1 MPFNFDAVI
10 IGTGFGGTVAATRLA
25 AKGKKVLML
34 ERGTF
39 WVTPEKL
46 GQPPVG
52 GKEPIPAWAKKQTP
66 SVPVQ
71 YWPRPD
77 HRGGLL
83 DFFASVRTG
92 ANKDGLYQ
100 YSMFKQADILT
111 ASGVG
116 GGSLIYSNVTV
127 RPDAEVLQG
136 IGLNLG
142 DPEYQ
147 AAIKWMEDFRGKLNK
162 VVTKIPLP
170 GRDVANLTTDDYLY
184 LDRARALR
192 DAAKLSEQKLGI
204 QLPWSPL
211 DLSVVEY
218 DPGEGAASQAAKN
231 HTFCERQGRCI
242 LGCLP
247 QARHTLNKTLYS
259 RFFSDPTK
267 GVSLSPRAEVRDI
280 KQIAGGYEVNY
291 RDHRDGN
298 KKTVSAPLVFLAGGT
313 LGTTEILLRSRDR
326 GGLKLSDQLGTHFST
341 NGDFG
346 AFCVGT
352 TKAVYSTRGP
362 INTSGVHAKF
372 DGLHMHVEDAGIPA
386 MFAAIASTTIGVLD
400 NFAQREMLRAKM
412 KFAFMN
418 MALPDLRD
426 FFPLLPDTHDP
437 TSNETEAEMVAN
449 IFFFNVMGQDD
460 ASGKFTLEND
470 KIKLD
475 WDKRIGETPIFQKIE
490 SLLQSLSDS
499 MGGRYVPFPF
509 WKGLGNKK
517 LVVTHPLGGCP
528 IAPTSFD
535 GVVDELGRVFDGH
548 KPKGSAD
555 VYPGLFVVDGSS
567 IPGAVAT
574 NPTLTIAAQ
583 AIKTVNAALP

>member
-1 MPFNFDAVI
+1 V
-10 IGTGFGGTVAATRLA
+10 
-25 AKGKKVLML
+25 
-34 ERGTF
+34 
-39 WVTPEKL
+39 
-46 GQPPVG
+46 
-52 GKEPIPAWAKKQTP
+52 
-66 SVPVQ
+66 S
-71 YWPRPD
+71 
-77 HRGGLL
+77 
-83 DFFASVRTG
+83 
-92 ANKDGLYQ
+92 
-100 YSMFKQADILT
+100 
-111 ASGVG
+111 
-116 GGSLIYSNVTV
+116 
-127 RPDAEVLQG
+127 
-136 IGLNLG
+136 
-142 DPEYQ
+142 
-147 AAIKWMEDFRGKLNK
+147 
-162 VVTKIPLP
+162 
-170 GRDVANLTTDDYLY
+170 NLTDDDYLY

-192 DAAKLSEQKLGI
+192 DAAKLSEAKLGI
-204 QLPWSPL
+204 QLPWAPL

-218 DPGEGAASQAAKN
+218 DPDQGAASQAAKN

-247 QARHTLNKTLYS
+247 AARHTLNKTLYS
-259 RFFSDPTK
+259 KFFSDPTK
-267 GVSLSPRAEVRDI
+267 GISLSPRAEVRDI

-291 RDHRDGN
+291 RDHRDDN
-298 KKTVSAPLVFLAGGT
+298 KKTVSAPMVFLAGGT

-326 GGLKLSDQLGTHFST
+326 GGLKLTDHLGTHFST

-352 TKAVYSTRGP
+352 AKSVNSTRGP

-372 DGLHMHVEDAGIPA
+372 DGLHMHVEDAGIPE
-386 MFAAIASTTIGVLD
+386 MFAGIASTTIGVLD

-412 KFAFMN
+412 KFAFLN
-418 MALPDLRD
+418 MALPDLRN
-426 FFPLLPDTHDP
+426 FFPSLPDTHDP
-437 TSNETEAEMVAN
+437 TSSQTEAEMVAN

-470 KIKLD
+470 SIKLD
-475 WDKRIGETPIFQKIE
+475 WDKKIGETPIFQKIE
-490 SLLQSLSDS
+490 TLLQSLSES

-535 GVVDELGRVFDGH
+535 GAVDELGRVFDGN
-548 KPKGSAD
+548 KPKGSTD

-583 AIKTVNAALP
+583 AIKSVNAALP

>member
-1 MPFNFDAVI
+1 MAMNFDAII
-10 IGTGFGGTVAATRLA
+10 IGTGFGGTIAATKLA
-25 AKGKKVLML
+25 AKGKKVMML

-46 GQPPVG
+46 GQPPAG
-52 GKEPIPAWAKKQTP
+52 GKKPIPVWAKEQNP
-66 SVPVQ
+66 PMPVQ
-71 YWPRPD
+71 YWPRPN
-77 HRGGLL
+77 HRDGLL
-83 DFFASVRTG
+83 DFFASVRSPF
-92 ANKDGLYQ
+92 NKDGLYQ

-116 GGSLIYSNVTV
+116 GGSLIYSNVTL
-127 RPDAEVLQG
+127 RPQEEVLAG
-136 IGLNLG
+136 IGLSLVEA
-142 DPEYQ
+142 DYQ
-147 AAIKWMEDFRGKLNK
+147 AAYKWMEDFRGKLNRI
-162 VVTKIPLP
+162 VTKIPLP
-170 GRDVANLTTDDYLY
+170 GRDVSNLTDDDYLY

-192 DAAKLSEQKLGI
+192 DAAKISSQKLGI
-204 QLPWSPL
+204 QMPWAPL
-211 DLSVVEY
+211 DLSLVEY
-218 DPGEGAASQAAKN
+218 DPDRGAASDAAKN

-247 QARHTLNKTLYS
+247 AARHTLNKTLYAKLL
-259 RFFSDPTK
+259 SDPTK
-267 GVSLSPRAEVRDI
+267 GVSLSPLAEVRDV
-280 KQIAGGYEVNY
+280 KQIAGGYEVRY

-298 KKTVSAPLVFLAGGT
+298 TKTLSAPMVFLAGGT

-326 GGLKLSDQLGTHFST
+326 GGLKLTAKLGTHFST

-352 TKAVYSTRGP
+352 TKPVYTTRGP

-372 DGLHMHVEDAGIPA
+372 DGLHIHVEDAGIPE
-386 MFAAIASTTIGVLD
+386 MLAAITSTTIGVLD
-400 NFAQREMLRAKM
+400 NFAQREALKAKM
-412 KFAFMN
+412 KFAWLT

-426 FFPLLPDTHDP
+426 FLPLLPDTHDP
-437 TSNETEAEMVAN
+437 TSFETEAEMMAN

-460 ASGKFTLEND
+460 ASGKFTLDND
-470 KIKLD
+470 NLKLD
-475 WDKRIGETPIFQKIE
+475 WDKKIGETPIFGKIE
-490 SLLQSLSDS
+490 TLLQSLSES

-535 GVVDELGRVFDGH
+535 GVVDELGRVFDGN
-548 KPKGSAD
+548 KPAGSQD
-555 VYPGLFVVDGSS
+555 VYPGLYVVDGSA
-567 IPGAVAT
+567 IPGALAI

-583 AIKTVNAALP
+583 ALKSINAALP